1 MEVGEWCYEE
11 VLLPSEVWEQV
22 FGWLDS
28 VRDLCACT
36 ATCRAWAALCWR
48 QRRHVRLHAL
58 RPQPAASTDHSA
70 PYRPKALPPPP
81 QPLSS

>member
-1 MEVGEWCYEE
+1 MEVSEGHPEE

-48 QRRHVRLHAL
+48 QRRHVRLHAV
-58 RPQPAASTDHSA
+58 RPQPATTDHSA
-70 PYRPKALPPPP
+70 PYRPPLAPP
-81 QPLSS
+81 QRALF